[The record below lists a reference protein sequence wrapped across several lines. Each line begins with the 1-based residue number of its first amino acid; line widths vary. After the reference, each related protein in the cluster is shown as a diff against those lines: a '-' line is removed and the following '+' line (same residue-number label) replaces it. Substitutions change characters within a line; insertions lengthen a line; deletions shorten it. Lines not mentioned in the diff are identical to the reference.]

1 MKKTTK
7 DSYEPGEESKD
18 AQFMYDRYISIF
30 EKNENKPYKI
40 IMEFYRGNLKDLLK
54 ASFFLIWQRS
64 PMWVTPLVTTG
75 IIAIA
80 TDRPEGG
87 MLEILI
93 LFAIAA
99 IFLIQNLGSAY
110 VATKYLSKINRN
122 IEATL
127 RNVLVRKLQYLS
139 IMFHKD
145 SQSGRLQSKVI
156 RDVENIYELLNQMPK
171 LFFFF
176 ALDTVVIIGVC
187 LYKSP
192 MILLFFLFVA
202 PLSVMVIRFFRKSVR
217 ESNSEFRQGV
227 EVTQGTIATML
238 EMIPVTRAHGLQET
252 EINKVQTILN
262 ETAARG
268 YRLDLINAFFGASNW
283 IVFQLCQIICLVFTG
298 TLAYYGKISIADVV
312 LYQTYFT
319 QIISQVNTIVSV
331 YPQISKGIESVNSV
345 GSIIEDSSMERN
357 NAIVPLEELKGKVE
371 YCDVEFHYHDS
382 EELVLKGINFTVE
395 AGESI
400 AFVGSS
406 GGGKTTMLNLLIG
419 FIKPSAGK
427 ILIDGIH
434 MANLNIN
441 EYRSQIAVVPQNTL
455 LFSGSIKDNI
465 CYGLDG
471 ISDERVLE
479 VMYEVGLGE
488 MIEGQ
493 PEGIHTIL
501 SEHGDKLSG
510 GQRQR
515 VAIARAIIRQPK
527 MIIFDEATSAL
538 DSASEK
544 KVQEATNKMMKKCT
558 TFIVAHRL
566 STIRN
571 VDRIVVVVD
580 GLIAESGTYEEL
592 MAAKGAFYEME
603 QLAER

>member
-1 MKKTTK
+1 MKKTASSEPK
-7 DSYEPGEESKD
+7 DQVNEQ
-18 AQFMYDRYISIF
+18 AIYDQYISIF

-40 IMEFYRGNLKDLLK
+40 ITEFYKGNARNLLK
-54 ASFFLIWQRS
+54 AAFFLIWQRS

-80 TDRPEGG
+80 TDQRENGVF
-87 MLEILI
+87 EIMV

-99 IFLIQNLGSAY
+99 IFLMQNLGSAY
-110 VATKYLSKINRN
+110 MATKYLSKINRN

-176 ALDTVVIIGVC
+176 ALDTLVIIVVC
-187 LYKSP
+187 LYKEP
-192 MILLFFLFVA
+192 MILLFFLFVV
-202 PLSVMVIRFFRKSVR
+202 PLSVVVIRFFKKSVR

-252 EINKVQTILN
+252 EIHKVQSVLN
-262 ETAARG
+262 ETAEKG
-268 YRLDLINAFFGASNW
+268 YRLDLVNSFFGASNW
-283 IVFQLCQIICLVFTG
+283 IVFQLCQIVCLVFTG
-298 TLAYYGKISIADVV
+298 TLAYHGKISIADVV

-331 YPQISKGIESVNSV
+331 YPSISKGVESVNSIGGV
-345 GSIIEDSSMERN
+345 IEASSMERN

-382 EELVLKGINFTVE
+382 PELVLKGINFTVE

-419 FIKPSAGK
+419 FIKPSSGK

-434 MANLNIN
+434 IANLNIN

-455 LFSGSIKDNI
+455 LFSGTIKENI

-479 VMYEVGLGE
+479 VMQEVGLGE
-488 MIEGQ
+488 MIDNQ
-493 PEGIHTIL
+493 PQGIHTVL

-592 MAAKGAFYEME
+592 MDAKGAFYKME

>member
-1 MKKTTK
+1 MKKTK
-7 DSYEPGEESKD
+7 VNEQINESESAQAIYESYT
-18 AQFMYDRYISIF
+18 SIF

-40 IMEFYRGNLKDLLK
+40 IMEFYRGNVKDLLK
-54 ASFFLIWQRS
+54 TCFFLIWQRS
-64 PMWVTPLVTTG
+64 PMWVTPLVTTA

-80 TDRPEGG
+80 TNKTDNGFAKI
-87 MLEILI
+87 MI
-93 LFAIAA
+93 LFAIAT
-99 IFLIQNLGSAY
+99 IFLVQNLGSTY
-110 VATKYLSKINRN
+110 MATRYLAKLNRN

-176 ALDTVVIIGVC
+176 TLDTIVIIAVC
-187 LYKSP
+187 LYKEP
-192 MILLFFLFVA
+192 MILLFFLFIA
-202 PLSVMVIRFFRKSVR
+202 PISMIVIQFFKKTVR
-217 ESNSEFRQGV
+217 ESNTEFRQGV
-227 EVTQGTIATML
+227 EVTQGTIAQML

-252 EINKVQTILN
+252 EIHKVQSVLN
-262 ETAARG
+262 ETAKKG
-268 YRLDLINAFFGASNW
+268 YKLDLVNAFFGASNW
-283 IVFQLCQIICLVFTG
+283 IVFQLCQVICLVFTG
-298 TLAYYGKISIADVV
+298 SLAYYGKISIADVV

-319 QIISQVNTIVSV
+319 QIIGQVNTIVSV
-331 YPQISKGIESVNSV
+331 YPQISKGIESVNSI
-345 GSIIEDSSMERN
+345 GSVIESTSMERN
-357 NAIVPLEELKGKVE
+357 NAIVPLEELKGKIE
-371 YCDVEFHYHDS
+371 YHDVAFHYHDS

-427 ILIDGIH
+427 ILVDGIH

-441 EYRSQIAVVPQNTL
+441 EYRSQIAVVPQNTV
-455 LFSGSIKDNI
+455 LFSGTIKDNI
-465 CYGLDG
+465 CYGLND
-471 ISDERVLE
+471 ISDEQVLD
-479 VMYEVGLGE
+479 VIREVGLSE
-488 MIEGQ
+488 MIENQ
-493 PEGIHTIL
+493 PQGIHTIL

-515 VAIARAIIRQPK
+515 IAIARAIIRQPK

-571 VDRIVVVVD
+571 VDRIVVMVD
-580 GLIAESGTYEEL
+580 GLIAEIGTYEEL
-592 MAAKGAFYEME
+592 MERKGAFYEME

>member
-1 MKKTTK
+1 MKQSEKRSVDEQAVYERYTT
-7 DSYEPGEESKD
+7 
-18 AQFMYDRYISIF
+18 IF
-30 EKNENKPYKI
+30 EINENKPYKI
-40 IMEFYRGNLKDLLK
+40 IVEFYKGNVRDLLK

-64 PMWVTPLVTTG
+64 PMWVTPLVTTA
-75 IIAIA
+75 IITIA
-80 TDRPEGG
+80 TDKTENGLFYI
-87 MLEILI
+87 MIY
-93 LFAIAA
+93 FAIAA
-99 IFLIQNLGSAY
+99 FFLLQNLGSAY
-110 VATKYLSKINRN
+110 MATKYLSRINRD

-145 SQSGRLQSKVI
+145 SESGRLQSKVI

-176 ALDTVVIIGVC
+176 ALDTLVIIVVC
-187 LYKSP
+187 LIKSP
-192 MILLFFLFVA
+192 GILLFFLIII
-202 PLSVMVIRFFRKSVR
+202 PISVLVLRYFKKPVR

-227 EVTQGTIATML
+227 EVTQGAIATML

-252 EINKVQTILN
+252 EINKIQSVLN
-262 ETAARG
+262 ETADRG
-268 YRLDLINAFFGASNW
+268 YRLDIINAVFGASNW
-283 IVFQLCQIICLVFTG
+283 ITFQLCQVLCLVFTG
-298 TLAYYGKISIADVV
+298 TLAYKGKITIADVV

-319 QIISQVNTIVSV
+319 QIVSQVNTVISV
-331 YPQISKGIESVNSV
+331 YPQISKGIESVKSIGSV
-345 GSIIEDSSMERN
+345 IEDTSMERN
-357 NAIVPLEELKGKVE
+357 NSIVPLESLEGKVE
-371 YCDVEFHYHDS
+371 FCDVEFRYNMEQD
-382 EELVLKGINFTVE
+382 LVLKGIDFTVE
-395 AGESI
+395 SGESI

-419 FIKPSAGK
+419 FIKPSSGK

-465 CYGLDG
+465 CYGLSG
-471 ISDERVLE
+471 VSDEQVIQ
-479 VMYEVGLGE
+479 VMHEVGLGE

-493 PEGIHTIL
+493 PEGIYTVL

-580 GLIAESGTYEEL
+580 GLIAETGTYDEL
-592 MAAKGAFYEME
+592 IAMKGAFYQME

>member
-1 MKKTTK
+1 MKKTA
-7 DSYEPGEESKD
+7 SSASKE
-18 AQFMYDRYISIF
+18 QVNEQEVYDRYISIF

-40 IMEFYRGNLKDLLK
+40 ITEFYRGNMKDLLK
-54 ASFFLIWQRS
+54 AAFFLIWQRS

-80 TDRPEGG
+80 TDQRENGVF
-87 MLEILI
+87 EIMV

-99 IFLIQNLGSAY
+99 IFLMQNLGSAY
-110 VATKYLSKINRN
+110 MATKYLSKINRN

-176 ALDTVVIIGVC
+176 ALDTLVIIGVC
-187 LYKSP
+187 LYKEP
-192 MILLFFLFVA
+192 MILLFFLFVV
-202 PLSVMVIRFFRKSVR
+202 PLSVVVIRFFKKSVR

-252 EINKVQTILN
+252 EIHKVQSVLN
-262 ETAARG
+262 ETAEKG
-268 YRLDLINAFFGASNW
+268 YRLDLVNSFFGASNW
-283 IVFQLCQIICLVFTG
+283 IVFQLCQIVCLVFTG
-298 TLAYYGKISIADVV
+298 TLAYHGKISIADVV

-331 YPQISKGIESVNSV
+331 YPSISKGVESVNSIGGV
-345 GSIIEDSSMERN
+345 IEASSMERN

-382 EELVLKGINFTVE
+382 PELVLKGINFTVE

-419 FIKPSAGK
+419 FIKPSSGK

-434 MANLNIN
+434 IANLNIN

-455 LFSGSIKDNI
+455 LFSGTIKENI

-479 VMYEVGLGE
+479 VMQEVGLGE
-488 MIEGQ
+488 MIDNQ
-493 PEGIHTIL
+493 PQGIHTVL

-592 MAAKGAFYEME
+592 MDAKGAFYKME

>member
-1 MKKTTK
+1 MKQSEKRSVDEQAVYERYTT
-7 DSYEPGEESKD
+7 
-18 AQFMYDRYISIF
+18 IF

-40 IMEFYRGNLKDLLK
+40 IVEFYKGNVRDLLK

-64 PMWVTPLVTTG
+64 PMWVTPLVTTA
-75 IIAIA
+75 IITIA
-80 TDRPEGG
+80 TDQTENG
-87 MLEILI
+87 MFYIMMY
-93 LFAIAA
+93 FAIAA
-99 IFLIQNLGSAY
+99 FFLLQNLGSAY
-110 VATKYLSKINRN
+110 MATKYLSRINRD

-145 SQSGRLQSKVI
+145 SESGRLQSKVI

-187 LYKSP
+187 LTKSP
-192 MILLFFLFVA
+192 GILLFFLIII
-202 PLSVMVIRFFRKSVR
+202 PISVIVLRCFRRPVR

-227 EVTQGTIATML
+227 EVTQGAIATML

-252 EINKVQTILN
+252 EIHKMQTVLN
-262 ETAARG
+262 ETADRG
-268 YRLDLINAFFGASNW
+268 YRLDIINTVFGASNW
-283 IVFQLCQIICLVFTG
+283 ITFQLCQVLCLVFTG
-298 TLAYYGKISIADVV
+298 TLAYKGKITIAEVV

-319 QIISQVNTIVSV
+319 QIVSQVNTVISV
-331 YPQISKGIESVNSV
+331 YPQISKGIESVKSIGSV
-345 GSIIEDSSMERN
+345 IEATSMERN
-357 NAIVPLEELKGKVE
+357 NSIVPLESLEGKVE
-371 YCDVEFHYHDS
+371 FCDVEFRYNMEQD
-382 EELVLKGINFTVE
+382 LVLKGIDFTVE
-395 AGESI
+395 PGESI

-419 FIKPSAGK
+419 FIKPSSGK

-455 LFSGSIKDNI
+455 LFSGTIKDNI
-465 CYGLDG
+465 CYGLNG
-471 ISDERVLE
+471 ISDEKVLE

-493 PEGIHTIL
+493 PEGIHTVL

-580 GLIAESGTYEEL
+580 GLIAETGTYDEL
-592 MAAKGAFYEME
+592 MAMKGAFYQME

>member
-1 MKKTTK
+1 MKKTA
-7 DSYEPGEESKD
+7 SSESKEQVNEQ
-18 AQFMYDRYISIF
+18 AVYDKYISIF

-40 IMEFYRGNLKDLLK
+40 ITEFYRGNMKDLVT
-54 ASFFLIWQRS
+54 AAFFLIWQRS

-80 TDRPEGG
+80 TDQRENGVF
-87 MLEILI
+87 EIMV

-99 IFLIQNLGSAY
+99 IFLMQNLGSAY
-110 VATKYLSKINRN
+110 MATKYLSKINRN

-176 ALDTVVIIGVC
+176 ALDTIVIIGVC
-187 LYKSP
+187 LYKEP
-192 MILLFFLFVA
+192 MILLFFLFVV
-202 PLSVMVIRFFRKSVR
+202 PLSVVVIRFFRKSVR

-252 EINKVQTILN
+252 EIHKVQSVLN
-262 ETAARG
+262 ETARKG
-268 YRLDLINAFFGASNW
+268 YKLDLVNSFFGASNW
-283 IVFQLCQIICLVFTG
+283 IVFQLCQIVCLVFTG
-298 TLAYYGKISIADVV
+298 TLAYHGKISIADVV

-331 YPQISKGIESVNSV
+331 YPQISKGVESVNSI
-345 GSIIEDSSMERN
+345 GSVIEASSMERN
-357 NAIVPLEELKGKVE
+357 NAIVPLDELKGKVE

-382 EELVLKGINFTVE
+382 QELVLKGINFTVE

-419 FIKPSAGK
+419 FIKPSSGK

-455 LFSGSIKDNI
+455 LFSGTIKENI

-479 VMYEVGLGE
+479 VMQEVGLGE
-488 MIEGQ
+488 MIENQ
-493 PEGIHTIL
+493 PQGIHTVL

-592 MAAKGAFYEME
+592 MAAKGAFYRME